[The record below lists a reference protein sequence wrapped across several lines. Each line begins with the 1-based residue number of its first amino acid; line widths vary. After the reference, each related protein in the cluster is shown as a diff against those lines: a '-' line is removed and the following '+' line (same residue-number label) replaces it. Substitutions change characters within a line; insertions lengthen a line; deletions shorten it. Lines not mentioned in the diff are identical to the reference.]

1 MSEPNPVG
9 VSEARAREAA
19 LRTALAAAVAE
30 RARAGR
36 EADRLEGR
44 AELDGADPAVAAAAA
59 EQRRLEAA
67 AAADVSRLRA
77 ELRAAEG
84 VVVGLEA
91 SADAARRTDA
101 G

>member
-1 MSEPNPVG
+1 MTEASLRSE
-9 VSEARAREAA
+9 
-19 LRTALAAAVAE
+19 LAAAVAE

-36 EADRLEGR
+36 EAERLEGR
-44 AELDGADPAVAAAAA
+44 SGLDGADPAVAAAAA
-59 EQRRLEAA
+59 EQRRLETS
-67 AAADVSRLRA
+67 AAADVARLRL

-91 SADAARRTDA
+91 SVDAARGSGA